1 MARMAPSH
9 RAAPRRMQSHR
20 WTSGSRSILELD
32 QIRRQIGLISRM
44 ISIKDHSYGASKT
57 DHRPPS
63 PLAALAVDSPSSPDA
78 IAIAIARERWALK
91 SDNHRTFR
99 ELFRTHFFTESDNDR
114 LKPTVETAASVTAR
128 ISFSEGALTL
138 CGS

>member
-1 MARMAPSH
+1 MR
-9 RAAPRRMQSHR
+9 SHR
-20 WTSGSRSILELD
+20 WTSGSRSILELN
-32 QIRRQIGLISRM
+32 QIRRQIGLISMM

-78 IAIAIARERWALK
+78 IAIAISIAIAIARERWALK

-114 LKPTVETAASVTAR
+114 LKPTLETAASVTAR